1 MPPVRTESKK
11 RDGNGAEA
19 PSEPAA
25 SRRGLDI
32 TTGDA
37 VDRRALK
44 TSESVARDIVDDIVR
59 KDLKA
64 GDTLPSEA
72 LMLAHYQVSRQSL
85 REGLRLLESQ
95 GLISLRRGPGGGP
108 VVGHLDPGNLGRVA
122 TLYYHLAG
130 ATYEELLDGWVMA
143 ERTLAGLAA
152 VNPDRERVREAMEP
166 YVAGKH
172 PAETEDS
179 IEEFA
184 AAHSRF
190 HSCVAEL
197 AENRVLELS
206 LQAIGQIVVHHVVLG
221 ADPRQLEDELIKA
234 HAKIAK
240 AISAG
245 NERRARTAMEEHIRT
260 EAEFYRSHLGRK
272 RHGIID
278 WQ

>member
-1 MPPVRTESKK
+1 
-11 RDGNGAEA
+11 
-19 PSEPAA
+19 
-25 SRRGLDI
+25 
-32 TTGDA
+32 
-37 VDRRALK
+37 
-44 TSESVARDIVDDIVR
+44 VARDIVHDIVSR
-59 KDLKA
+59 GLKP

-72 LMLAHYQVSRQSL
+72 SMLAQYRVSRQSL

-130 ATYEELLDGWVMA
+130 ATYEELLEAWVMA

-152 VNPDRERVREAMEP
+152 ANPDRERVREAMEP

-172 PAETEDS
+172 PADTEDG

-184 AAHSRF
+184 VAHSRF
-190 HSCVAEL
+190 HACIAEL
-197 AENRVLELS
+197 AHNRVLELS
-206 LQAIGQIVVHHVVLG
+206 LQAIGQIIVHHVVLG
-221 ADPRQLEDELIKA
+221 ADPRGHEGELLKS
-234 HAKIAK
+234 HAKIAR
-240 AISAG
+240 AITAG
-245 NERRARTAMEEHIRT
+245 SERRAKTAMEAHIRS
-260 EAEFYRSHLGRK
+260 EVEFYRSHLGGK